1 MWWAPLRAFCIVN
14 GVLYVTV
21 NEWND
26 GMSYS
31 IINYSYPDDKTPW
44 MAKSGC
50 GVGRLSLFLFLV
62 SEQTFCGEPVD
73 AFTVNWTALYFVF
86 FIQWTFLIFF
96 CIHCDRTA
104 QEVAC
109 ARHSKNKKKNLCFS
123 FSFVCAA
130 QFSFFFLPL
139 LICQSDCTVCFESRI
154 RKKPL
159 SGSIPLSG
167 SKTVWER
174 MVSLFFSSL
183 VQLSDF
189 LMLLIWLKCSAWSY

>member
-1 MWWAPLRAFCIVN
+1 MVCNRWRPIPKVVLKKTELHMWWAPLRAFCIVN

-31 IINYSYPDDKTPW
+31 IINYSYPNDKTPW
-44 MAKSGC
+44 MAKSGY

-109 ARHSKNKKKNLCFS
+109 ARHSKNKKKNSCFS
-123 FSFVCAA
+123 FSFACAA
-130 QFSFFFLPL
+130 QFSFFFSSSANLPVRL
-139 LICQSDCTVCFESRI
+139 YRMLRESHQKKTLIRFHPT
-154 RKKPL
+154 
-159 SGSIPLSG
+159 
-167 SKTVWER
+167 
-174 MVSLFFSSL
+174 
-183 VQLSDF
+183 
-189 LMLLIWLKCSAWSY
+189 